1 MAVVIDDAVMFL
13 DSLKDRPSPPNDYP
27 GVEKIVDRI
36 LGCAKGR
43 FDRVMLYLQG
53 GYMTRYMYV
62 FALPSLLAVKNSPS
76 PYRRNRGRN
85 KLSHQG

>member
-1 MAVVIDDAVMFL
+1 MAVVIDDSVMFL
-13 DSLKDRPSPPNDYP
+13 DSLKDRSSPPNNYP

-53 GYMTRYMYV
+53 DYMNWYIYIR
-62 FALPSLLAVKNSPS
+62 FAQLAS
-76 PYRRNRGRN
+76 Y
-85 KLSHQG
+85 